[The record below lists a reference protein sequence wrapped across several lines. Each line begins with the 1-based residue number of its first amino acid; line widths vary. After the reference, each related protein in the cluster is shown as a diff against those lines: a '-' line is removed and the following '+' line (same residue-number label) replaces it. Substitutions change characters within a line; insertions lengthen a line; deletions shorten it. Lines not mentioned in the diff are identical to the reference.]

1 MIRRVLFLL
10 PLVVFA
16 VLAAYFIIGLGK
28 DPRIIPSA
36 LIDKPVP
43 EFDLPALTEDRLG
56 LSSAD
61 FGGEVTLVNVF
72 ASWCVPCR
80 AEHPI
85 ISRLAEDGVV
95 KVYGLNWK
103 DKQEDAIAWLKEL
116 GDPYERIGHDLSGR
130 VGIDWGVYGV
140 PESYL
145 VDKQGRIRFKHVGP
159 IFSDTLNEE
168 LLPIIR
174 DLQAE

>member
-145 VDKQGRIRFKHVGP
+145 VDKRGRIRFKHVGP